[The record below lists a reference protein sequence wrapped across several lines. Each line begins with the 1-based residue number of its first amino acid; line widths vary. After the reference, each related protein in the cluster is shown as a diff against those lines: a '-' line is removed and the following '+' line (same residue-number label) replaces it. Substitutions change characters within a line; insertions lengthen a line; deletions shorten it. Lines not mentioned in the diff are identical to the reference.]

1 MHHLSKATAGAWRI
15 GMIGLAIALSTLVV
29 LAQDAKPIAIGK
41 SMVDGNIRIESQ
53 N

>member
-1 MHHLSKATAGAWRI
+1 
-15 GMIGLAIALSTLVV
+15 MIGLAIALSTRDVR
-29 LAQDAKPIAIGK
+29 AQDAKPIAVGN